1 MDVDGTLTDGKIY
14 MGSDGELMKAFD
26 VRDGYAIVIISSI
39 APSSGGFLSPVFFTN
54 VTNGTVPVRK
64 IWDGYA
70 IAHMLPKMHIT
81 PVIITGRRSRIT
93 ENRACELGITALF
106 QGVADKPQALR
117 EVVRQFG
124 CGCENVAY
132 IGDDLNDLACMA
144 LCGLTACPADAAQP
158 VRQAADYVCRAKGGC
173 GAVREWIEYI
183 GDEYEAD
190 N

>member
-1 MDVDGTLTDGKIY
+1 MKNKNPQTDSNGDRHMIRYIVLDVDGTLTDGKIY

-26 VRDGYAIVIISSI
+26 VR
-39 APSSGGFLSPVFFTN
+39 
-54 VTNGTVPVRK
+54 
-64 IWDGYA
+64 DGYA